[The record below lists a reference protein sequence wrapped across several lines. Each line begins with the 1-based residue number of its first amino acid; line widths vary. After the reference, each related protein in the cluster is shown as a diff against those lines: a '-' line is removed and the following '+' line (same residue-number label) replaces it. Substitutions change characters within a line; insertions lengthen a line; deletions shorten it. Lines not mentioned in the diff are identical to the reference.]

1 MQNKLLYAFA
11 FPIMN
16 LISWFG
22 ARARPKNLGAAVYII
37 AEKRRHDK
45 GTEHG

>member
-22 ARARPKNLGAAVYII
+22 ARARPKNLGAGVYII